1 MAQFA
6 HYYIKYKHDFAPYEW
21 EKRQQ
26 HLGAL
31 FEKDESIEFS
41 MGEGEGRQLYA
52 KYGLTDD
59 EIVFIDSMIKPI

>member
-6 HYYIKYKHDFAPYEW
+6 HYYIKYKHDFAPYDW

-41 MGEGEGRQLYA
+41 LGEGEGR
-52 KYGLTDD
+52 K
-59 EIVFIDSMIKPI
+59 V